1 MKKMISIVLAAAMVL
16 TMSMMFA
23 SCGNKN
29 NDTSDTTSKTET
41 TAPEKEA
48 VRVTVIAADT
58 FVEGSYSGLAKAG
71 LEKLE
76 KDYGVKGTLKEC
88 GGKNFKAAM
97 EEAAKS
103 SDIIIPIGWQ
113 FESVDMVA
121 AKYPKVKFIWLDNTK
136 DTNYDNLIYVTYAEN
151 QGAFLAGYIAAKT
164 SKSGVIG
171 AVGGMDNDSVED
183 FITGYRQGA
192 EYADS
197 HIKVLTNFIGNFS
210 NTAKAGE
217 CALQLNNKG
226 ADVVFQIAGA
236 AGTGV
241 FDAAKQYG
249 FYAIGV
255 DTDQKSID
263 PSHIICSVTKDIGQ
277 SIYDIVGDYCKDGTW
292 EGGKTVDF
300 DMKSGYISISYGTD
314 EMEQQVSESLKN
326 DVLDLQKKI
335 EDGDIV
341 VDSAI

>member
-1 MKKMISIVLAAAMVL
+1 MRRTISIMLAVAMVV
-16 TMSMMFA
+16 TMTMMFA
-23 SCGNKN
+23 SCGDKDKAAS
-29 NDTSDTTSKTET
+29 DTSSKTET
-41 TAPEKEA
+41 AAPEKEA

-58 FVEGSYSGLAKAG
+58 FVEGTYSGLAKNG
-71 LEKLE
+71 LERLE

-88 GGKNFKAAM
+88 GGKNFNAAM
-97 EEAAKS
+97 EEAAKN

-121 AKYPKVKFIWLDNTK
+121 AKYPDVKFIWLDNTK
-136 DTNYDNLIYVTYAEN
+136 DTNYDNLLYVTYAEN

-164 SKSGVIG
+164 SKSDVIG

-183 FITGYRQGA
+183 FIVGYRQGA
-192 EYADS
+192 NYANS
-197 HIKVLTNFIGNFS
+197 HIKVLTSFIGNFS
-210 NTAKAGE
+210 DTAKAGD

-226 ADVVFQIAGA
+226 ADVIFQIAGA
-236 AGTGV
+236 AGPGV

-249 FYAIGV
+249 FYVIGV
-255 DTDQKSID
+255 DTDQKAAD

-277 SIYDIVGDYCKDGTW
+277 SIYDIVGDYSKDGTW
-292 EGGKTVDF
+292 DGGKTVKF
-300 DMKSGYISISYGTD
+300 DMKSGYIGISYGTD
-314 EMEQQVSESLKN
+314 DMEQQISKNLKS
-326 DVLDLQKKI
+326 DVLDLKKKI

>member
-1 MKKMISIVLAAAMVL
+1 MKIFPAIDLRDGKVVRLLKGDYDQMTVYGDDPL
-16 TMSMMFA
+16 
-23 SCGNKN
+23 
-29 NDTSDTTSKTET
+29 T
-41 TAPEKEA
+41 TARGFADCGAEYIHIVDLDGAKDGGTPNMDVIKAIVEGTDLKVE
-48 VRVTVIAADT
+48 VGGGIRSEEVIAAYRDAGVWRVIIGT
-58 FVEGSYSGLAKAG
+58 AAVERPEWTAEMIGK
-71 LEKLE
+71 
-76 KDYGVKGTLKEC
+76 YGRAIAVGADVADGRIAVRGWKEVTDVTLDQLM
-88 GGKNFKAAM
+88 ADL
-97 EEAAKS
+97 S
-103 SDIIIPIGWQ
+103 R
-113 FESVDMVA
+113 
-121 AKYPKVKFIWLDNTK
+121 L
-136 DTNYDNLIYVTYAEN
+136 
-151 QGAFLAGYIAAKT
+151 GA
-164 SKSGVIG
+164 SGVICTDIAKDG
-171 AVGGMDNDSVED
+171 AMDNDSVED